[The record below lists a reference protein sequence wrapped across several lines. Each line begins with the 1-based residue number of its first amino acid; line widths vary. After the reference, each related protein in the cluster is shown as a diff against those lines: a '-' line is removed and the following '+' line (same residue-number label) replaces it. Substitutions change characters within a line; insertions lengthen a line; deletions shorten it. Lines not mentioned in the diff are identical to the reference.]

1 MIYQSFKDILT
12 RYALLCGS
20 APENYRQKKL
30 NDMFDSLS
38 EKDGWNV
45 TCMANGSDEFM
56 LDFAL
61 NNVLD
66 GNTDDEVSGL
76 FLYFCTKTPV
86 ADSEKTFWLGE
97 NEIRKDVIE
106 HYAKLFAESGIDFQV
121 VYDSDREMVSEEE
134 LGYEKLSE
142 DERREFVAKV
152 KSGAIRIG

>member
-1 MIYQSFKDILT
+1 
-12 RYALLCGS
+12 
-20 APENYRQKKL
+20 
-30 NDMFDSLS
+30 MFDSLS

-66 GNTDDEVSGL
+66 GNTGDEVSGL

-97 NEIRKDVIE
+97 NEIRKDVIDY
-106 HYAKLFAESGIDFQV
+106 YARLFSESGIDFQV
-121 VYDSDREMVSEEE
+121 IYDSDHEIVSEEE
-134 LGYEKLSE
+134 MGYEELSE
-142 DERREFVAKV
+142 DERQEFVAKV